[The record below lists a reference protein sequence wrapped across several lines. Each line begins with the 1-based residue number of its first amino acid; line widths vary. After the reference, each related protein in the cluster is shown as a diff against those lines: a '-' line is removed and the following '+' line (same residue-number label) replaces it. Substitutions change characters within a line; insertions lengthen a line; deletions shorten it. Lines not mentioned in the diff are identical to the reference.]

1 MNQILYEHDKKIDE
15 KVKNVLEE
23 ATPMLQEN
31 TFIESNAKKNK
42 LYKTIFFS
50 SLI

>member
-31 TFIESNAKKNK
+31 TFIE
-42 LYKTIFFS
+42 
-50 SLI
+50 